1 MLENASPVRPSSE
14 GRPTRVRLGSDG
26 RSLRVRS
33 RTTNDPRHLQKEPN
47 LRAQDRRRRD
57 LVEAFVRALGPDAV
71 TDLVLVQVRKAAEL
85 VALAEGARA
94 AALTGGL
101 QDVVG
106 LIRIENAAAR
116 AVRLLGIR
124 IESATPKM
132 TRALAVRRERWAQTQ
147 AAEAKKAEATAK
159 ATMESPDGR
168 TTVD

>member
-1 MLENASPVRPSSE
+1 MHENSSAIRQGSE
-14 GRPTRVRLGSDG
+14 GRPARVRSGLDG
-26 RSLRVRS
+26 RSFRIRS
-33 RTTNDPRHLQKEPN
+33 AASNDPKYIPKKPN
-47 LRAQDRRRRD
+47 PRAQDRRRRD
-57 LVEAFVRALGPDAV
+57 LVETFVRALGPDAV

-85 VALAEGARA
+85 VALAEAARA

-124 IESATPKM
+124 IESATPK

>member
-1 MLENASPVRPSSE
+1 MLEPASAVRHGSE

-85 VALAEGARA
+85 VALAEAARA

-124 IESATPKM
+124 IESATPK